1 MSRNQTT
8 EGGDYEVGQGKP
20 PKEHRW
26 QKGQSGNPRGRPKA
40 RKTDLVDVS
49 AILDSSVKARIGG
62 KETTVSG
69 FEATFRQ
76 VSKKAI
82 GGDLRAIKQ
91 FLKICEDYG
100 EIAPPKPKKGGGVVH
115 APPGVDLHDWLDEV
129 TEWVPV
135 DE

>member
-1 MSRNQTT
+1 MSRDQTT
-8 EGGDYEVGQGKP
+8 KNGDHKVGKGKP

-26 QKGQSGNPRGRPKA
+26 KQGQSGNPRGRPKA
-40 RKTDLVDVS
+40 RKADLVDVG

-82 GGDLRAIKQ
+82 GGDLHAIKQ

-100 EIAPPKPKKGGGVVH
+100 EIAPPKPAKGGGVVH

-129 TEWVPV
+129 TEWVPA